1 MLSAAFRGARDGVY
15 GETDA
20 AKEPPMA
27 IAQLSKVK
35 LEYAPHGEGPERVVF
50 IHGFQAS
57 ARIWRMTQE
66 ALPADRYQSIA
77 INNRGAGASEAP
89 PDEADFSIQHF
100 AADAFELVSQLG
112 WRDFTLVGHSMGGPT
127 ATQFAVDHP
136 SLLKGLVLLD
146 PADPDGRGGEMAS
159 EALEKFID
167 ARMAARREQQ
177 ARGAAG
183 DAIDAAGTSAPAE
196 LMRALAEDMRNAPE
210 RRLRGSMRS
219 MMTVRLGER
228 VKSLPMPVLL
238 AGGDADELIPV
249 AAMLATWAKYPA
261 GTGLAFWHGVG
272 HSPNLDCPAELAA
285 LIRRFVEVTLPA
297 RAQAPAAA

>member
-1 MLSAAFRGARDGVY
+1 
-15 GETDA
+15 
-20 AKEPPMA
+20 MA
-27 IAQLSKVK
+27 IAQLSKVR
-35 LEYAPHGEGPERVVF
+35 LEYFLHGDGPERVVF

-77 INNRGAGASEAP
+77 INNRGAGATEAP

-146 PADPDGRGGEMAS
+146 PADPDGRGAELAP
-159 EALEKFID
+159 AAIDQVID

-183 DAIDAAGTSAPAE
+183 DAIDAQATAAPPE

-210 RRLRGSMRS
+210 RRLRGSMRA
-219 MMTVRLGER
+219 MMTIRLGER

-249 AAMLATWAKYPA
+249 ASMLATWAKYPP
-261 GTGLAFWHGVG
+261 GTGLAFWHAVG
-272 HSPNLDCPAELAA
+272 HSPNLDCPTDLAA
-285 LIRRFVEVTLPA
+285 LLRRFVEQTIPA
-297 RAQAPAAA
+297 RAKAPAAA

>member
-1 MLSAAFRGARDGVY
+1 
-15 GETDA
+15 
-20 AKEPPMA
+20 MA
-27 IAQLSKVK
+27 IAQLSQVK
-35 LEYAPHGEGPERVVF
+35 LEYFAHGEGPEQVVF

-89 PDEADFSIQHF
+89 PDETDFSIQHF
-100 AADAFELVSQLG
+100 AADAFELVSELG

-127 ATQFAVDHP
+127 ATQVAVDHP

-146 PADPDGRGGEMAS
+146 PADPDGRGGEMAP
-159 EALEKFID
+159 EALDKFID

-183 DAIDAAGTSAPAE
+183 DAIDAAGTGAPAE

-228 VKSLPMPVLL
+228 VKTLPMPVLL

-285 LIRRFVEVTLPA
+285 LIRRFVEITLPA
-297 RAQAPAAA
+297 RAEAPAAA

>member
-1 MLSAAFRGARDGVY
+1 MS
-15 GETDA
+15 
-20 AKEPPMA
+20 

-35 LEYAPHGEGPERVVF
+35 LEYFPHGEGPERVVF

-89 PDEADFSIQHF
+89 PDEDDFGVKPFAD
-100 AADAFELVSQLG
+100 DAVELVSQLG

-136 SLLKGLVLLD
+136 SLLKGLLLLD
-146 PADPDGRGGEMAS
+146 PADPDGRGAEMTPA
-159 EALEKFID
+159 AVTQLID
-167 ARMAARREQQ
+167 ARMAVRREQQ
-177 ARGAAG
+177 VRGAVG
-183 DAIDAAGTSAPAE
+183 DAIDARAGDAPPE
-196 LMRALAEDMRNAPE
+196 LMRALAQDMRDAPE

-219 MMTVRLGER
+219 MMTVQLGER
-228 VKSLPMPVLL
+228 VKSLPMPVLI

-249 AAMLATWAKYPA
+249 AAMLASWAKYPT

-285 LIRRFVEVTLPA
+285 LIRRFVEVTIPG
-297 RAQAPAAA
+297 RAKAAAA

>member
-1 MLSAAFRGARDGVY
+1 
-15 GETDA
+15 
-20 AKEPPMA
+20 MA

-35 LEYAPHGEGPERVVF
+35 IEYLPHGDGPERVVF

-89 PDEADFSIQHF
+89 TDEADFSIQHF

-146 PADPDGRGGEMAS
+146 PADPDGRGGEMAP
-159 EALEKFID
+159 EALDKFID

-183 DAIDAAGTSAPAE
+183 DAIDAAGSGAPAE
-196 LMRALAEDMRNAPE
+196 LMRALAEDMRSAPE

-228 VKSLPMPVLL
+228 AKTLPMPVLL

-249 AAMLATWAKYPA
+249 AAMLATWAKYPP

-285 LIRRFVEVTLPA
+285 LIRRFVEVTIPA
-297 RAQAPAAA
+297 RAKTPVAA